1 MKILKKFDSYIKE
14 DLEMMAE
21 PATKPSTTPAPATP
35 TVEPGTKPERRDRP
49 TPIRRDR
56 PAVDPDPQAKMKI
69 DATEEEGTYIGTEM
83 LQDLAD
89 ALGAEVMDNSVEYEG
104 KKVNFY
110 SETEKF
116 HVDKKKFST
125 VEEVVDYLTG
135 GESAIEK
142 EMRETE
148 EEKAKQMIEDE
159 SMEDELEEEVE
170 DLEDEFEEDEE
181 EIVRGRHIKEFENFI
196 HDEDEDDWNE
206 EDPEDWKVSQT
217 LFSSENDDELSR
229 ELDGEYD
236 EFEEEEFGDRKT
248 SSGSFINPEEDE
260 YFEDEEEV
268 CPECGIAECGYD
280 HGADSDEECVPCK
293 ESHITKKF
301 NNFR

>member
-21 PATKPSTTPAPATP
+21 PATKPSTTPATP

-56 PAVDPDPQAKMKI
+56 PAVEPDPQAKMKM
-69 DATEEEGTYIGTEM
+69 DATEEDGTYIGTQM

-89 ALGAEVMDNSVEYEG
+89 ALGTEVMDNAVQYEG
-104 KKVNFY
+104 KTINFY

-116 HVDKKKFST
+116 HVDRKKFAT
-125 VEEVVDYLTG
+125 VEEVVNYLTG
-135 GESAIEK
+135 GNSLK
-142 EMRETE
+142 T
-148 EEKAKQMIEDE
+148 QMVENDIKSFDNSSSED
-159 SMEDELEEEVE
+159 EVE
-170 DLEDEFEEDEE
+170 DLEDEFEDEDEE

-196 HDEDEDDWNE
+196 HDEFVDDSEKDEYGSEVDFGNE
-206 EDPEDWKVSQT
+206 YQGED
-217 LFSSENDDELSR
+217 
-229 ELDGEYD
+229 
-236 EFEEEEFGDRKT
+236 
-248 SSGSFINPEEDE
+248 EEDE
-260 YFEDEEEV
+260 YQYRVKSEKPEWMWNEDGEFDENEI
-268 CPECGIAECGYD
+268 EMSSKFMKDDED
-280 HGADSDEECVPCK
+280 FDDSDEFYNSEEICTDCDCNPCKCNSQEDGECVPCS